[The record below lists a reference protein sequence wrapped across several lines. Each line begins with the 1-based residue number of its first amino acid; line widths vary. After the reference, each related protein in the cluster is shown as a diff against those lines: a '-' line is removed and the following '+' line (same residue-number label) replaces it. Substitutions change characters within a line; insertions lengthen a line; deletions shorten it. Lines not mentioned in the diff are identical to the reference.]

1 MSNHKLYTTKSCTLC
16 QKAKKLIES
25 QQLNVEIVEAQENDI
40 IKFREMNIRS
50 FPILRIS
57 EKNYLTGKE
66 VGEYLAIN
74 VEELKKK
81 KK

>member
-1 MSNHKLYTTKSCTLC
+1 MIKLYTTKSCPLC
-16 QKAKKLIES
+16 EKVKRLIES
-25 QQLNVEIVEAQENDI
+25 QRLNVEVVEAQENDI
-40 IKFREMNIRS
+40 LKFREMNIRS

-66 VGEYLAIN
+66 VGEYIAIN